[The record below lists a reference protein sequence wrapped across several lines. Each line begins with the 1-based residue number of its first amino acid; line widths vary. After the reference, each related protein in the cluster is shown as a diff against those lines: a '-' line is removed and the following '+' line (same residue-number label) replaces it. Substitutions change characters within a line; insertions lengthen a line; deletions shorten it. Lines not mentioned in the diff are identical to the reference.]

1 MSKPEDPKPVDV
13 AVLGNPTDDGEGRR
27 VLRIR
32 DGAAALG
39 EVRPLR
45 HGRALAPN
53 AEIVTLSPREGQP
66 NVCDVEVAHRVAPPA
81 APRAGGDGPAQVATE
96 AYRESWDRIFGGHTP
111 SGPPS

>member
-1 MSKPEDPKPVDV
+1 MSKPDDDKPVDV

-32 DGAAALG
+32 DGAAAIG

-53 AEIVTLSPREGQP
+53 AEIVTLAPREGQP
-66 NVCDVEVAHRVAPPA
+66 NVCDVEVAHRVEAPA
-81 APRAGGDGPAQVATE
+81 APRAAGDGPAQVATE

-111 SGPPS
+111 RGLPS